1 MDITQS
7 YAKPS
12 TATISPNGDLRLSIS
27 AELSRPGVSL
37 DAQVKN
43 SLGYARVMLAL
54 YAVVS
59 SDLRQKQKDYTA
71 YQKWVQA
78 RYLEELDAEMGTQLR
93 RLPGLDDRRKAIK
106 GRLSEL
112 SKQTAPLES
121 SLQGGEFYTARA
133 KYYEWLWDND
143 REAWMILDPVVSV
156 HPDCVVF
163 EVFSVDESSYGRVT
177 VPMDQLDTFG
187 TTVCGTTNVDYSR
200 ALANEIRR
208 VRSYRPAFLSVNS
221 GGVSVATGAGDRLE
235 KKIDL
240 PPTWVR
246 GFLQVQSAATFP
258 GTNVTLSASTLAE
271 VLSALRRRRENKG
284 PRSLKFVLEP
294 GKKPNIV
301 IEPWNV
307 VISEPTHVFEGDFT
321 GEIRIWGRR
330 RLLTLEDMLPYADKI
345 EARLLGSGMP
355 SYWTVF
361 QQGHRFDMGISGWT
375 KNDWSRSA
383 RFDLLA
389 ATKAVTDGDVAQASQ
404 LLEKRLRLSPA
415 ELASISDLSQDSA
428 ASALQ
433 RLCRQ
438 GMAMY
443 DLADGVYR
451 WRQLL
456 PFPVPEDESDARMNL
471 ARRIAGS
478 GGVVFKKPGEDE
490 DEESTFG
497 MANADPSI
505 ERFRASVR
513 GGESKRER
521 KFNVVL
527 DLDGDGR
534 VCFASCDCSFYR
546 REKLRQGPCPH
557 ILATA
562 ALAASQSTKDVT
574 VKSAGGGTG
583 GGAVLNPTPLKD
595 LTFVFT
601 GALTLFTREQ
611 AEAIVEQGGGKASGS
626 VSKTTSYL
634 VAGDKAGSKLD
645 KAKQLGVKVLTEQ
658 QFQDMREGKTV

>member
-1 MDITQS
+1 MEVTQS

-12 TATISPNGDLRLSIS
+12 TASLTDSGDLRLSV
-27 AELSRPGVSL
+27 ATELSRPGVSL
-37 DAQVKN
+37 DAQVKD
-43 SLGYARVMLAL
+43 SLAYARVMLAL
-54 YAVVS
+54 YEVVS
-59 SDLRQKQKDYTA
+59 SDLRTKQKDYTA
-71 YQKWVQA
+71 YQKWVQE
-78 RYLEELDAEMGTQLR
+78 RYLEELDSSMGAQLR
-93 RLPGLDDRRKAIK
+93 RLPGLTQRRTVLKNRINEIAK
-106 GRLSEL
+106 EAR
-112 SKQTAPLES
+112 PFES
-121 SLQGGEFYTARA
+121 SLETAEFFNARK
-133 KYYEWLWDND
+133 KYYNWLWDHD
-143 REAWMILDPVVSV
+143 KDAWMILDPVVSV

-163 EVFSVDESSYGRVT
+163 EVFSIDESSYGRVT
-177 VPMDQLDTFG
+177 VPMDKLDTFG
-187 TTVCGTTNVDYSR
+187 EVAFGTTNVDYSR

-208 VRSYRPAFLSVNS
+208 VRSYRPAFLSVNA
-221 GGVSVATGAGDRLE
+221 GGVSVATGAGERLE

-258 GTNVTLSASTLAE
+258 GTNVTLSGSTVAE
-271 VLSALRRRRENKG
+271 VLSALRRQREDAG

-294 GKKPNIV
+294 GKKPTII
-301 IEPWNV
+301 IEPWN
-307 VISEPTHVFEGDFT
+307 ITIAEPTHVFTEDFT

-330 RLLTLEDMLPYADKI
+330 RLLSLENLLPYAEKV
-345 EARLLGSGMP
+345 EARLLGTGMP

-361 QQGHRFDMGISGWT
+361 QKSHRFDLGLSGWT

-389 ATKAVTDGDVAQASQ
+389 ATKPVTDGDVAQAAQ
-404 LLEKRLRLSPA
+404 LLEKKLRLSPT
-415 ELASISDLSQDSA
+415 ELSAISDLAQDSA

-433 RLCRQ
+433 RLCRE
-438 GMAMY
+438 GRAMY

-471 ARRIAGS
+471 ARRIAAS
-478 GGVVFKKPGEDE
+478 GGVVFKKPGEDDE
-490 DEESTFG
+490 EESTFG
-497 MANADPSI
+497 TAVTDETM

-534 VCFASCDCSFYR
+534 VRFAQCDCSFYR

-562 ALAASQSTKDVT
+562 ALASSQS
-574 VKSAGGGTG
+574 VKAGSAAKSSDSGSAALSPDRFKGM
-583 GGAVLNPTPLKD
+583 
-595 LTFVFT
+595 TFVFT

-611 AEAIVEQGGGKASGS
+611 AEAIVEQSGGKASGS
-626 VSKTTSYL
+626 VSKNTTYV
-634 VAGDKAGSKLD
+634 VAGDKAGSKLA
-645 KAKQLGVKVLTEQ
+645 KAQQLGVKVLTEQ